1 MATNQVAELQAVMA
15 CAIVLKIKFAK
26 LSCYICRSE
35 IRPVTCK
42 SCSTTQYRNTAHQ
55 SLDCERHLPDCTRI
69 QEAINSVSIAEERL
83 LERYFTL
90 PNLVDTACSNSRR
103 IIFMFTVWPSHPP
116 FLGIIELQ
124 ESYINALRILI
135 STYLEIGTYLSLQR
149 AYERVKEFHRLAL
162 SFPGQSTGTPLE
174 YTIPTLLYMKE
185 DQICYTYLCSRWSR
199 RDRETLLAEPEARTD
214 FEALERLWDPKKFKK
229 DVFDGLKRGVDA
241 TDGIRD
247 VFSQGTMVLLYFWWI
262 SDLKN
267 LQLIKSM
274 ESWLVRRM
282 NFDIYTIIRSYM
294 TETNVIQDQRDLLK
308 ANNTALMEKMER
320 RMRYHFRC
328 GHYMNGTFWE
338 QMIEISEDDMVHS
351 LVDNARVDNKGRGRL
366 TPGRQEDDRKIL
378 NLLYWPFKNTPG
390 AFEYVEKMI
399 PEIESSLSCEDDE
412 EEDNSFP

>member
-1 MATNQVAELQAVMA
+1 MVS
-15 CAIVLKIKFAK
+15 
-26 LSCYICRSE
+26 SCYICRSK
-35 IRPVTCK
+35 ICPVTCK
-42 SCSTTQYRNTAHQ
+42 SCSTTQYCNTAHQ

-69 QEAINSVSIAEERL
+69 QEAINSISIAEERL

-90 PNLVDTACSNSRR
+90 PNLVDRARSNTRR
-103 IIFMFTVWPSHPP
+103 IIIMFVVWPLHPP

-162 SFPGQSTGTPLE
+162 PFPGQSTGTPLE

-199 RDRETLLAEPEARTD
+199 RDRGAPLAEPEAKTD
-214 FEALERLWDPKKFKK
+214 FEAMQRLLDPKKFRR

-241 TDGIRD
+241 TDGIPD
-247 VFSQGTMVLLYFWWI
+247 VFFQGTMVLLYFWWLR
-262 SDLKN
+262 DLKN

-274 ESWLVRRM
+274 EVWLVRKM

-294 TETNVIQDQRDLLK
+294 METNVIQDQRDLLE
-308 ANNTALMEKMER
+308 ANNTALMEKMEI
-320 RMRYHFRC
+320 RMGYHFCC
-328 GHYMNGTFWE
+328 GHHVNGTFWE
-338 QMIEISEDDMVHS
+338 QMIQIPEEDMVHS

-366 TPGRQEDDRKIL
+366 TPGKQDDDRKIL

-399 PEIESSLSCEDDE
+399 PERDSRSSCELV
-412 EEDNSFP
+412 